1 MGFTDPGNL
10 RAKHPKYDQLTS
22 RTLDA
27 DAV

>member
-10 RAKHPKYDQLTS
+10 RAKSAEYDQLTS